1 MSIASRLL
9 KNVVKKASTKV
20 MDRVGGRLVS
30 GMADTSAD
38 APDARFEPK
47 RNLYEQM
54 QKGEVDAAGRKVQAA
69 GSGSDADDHD
79 DHDDGHDHGHSHSH
93 GHDHSH
99 DH

>member
-1 MSIASRLL
+1 MSLPSRLL
-9 KNVVKKASTKV
+9 KNVAKKGWTKV

-54 QKGEVDAAGRKVQAA
+54 QQGKVDSSGRSTEVAEESAD
-69 GSGSDADDHD
+69 DDHD
-79 DHDDGHDHGHSHSH
+79 HSHSH
-93 GHDHSH
+93 GHSHDHSH

>member
-1 MSIASRLL
+1 MSLPSRLL
-9 KNVVKKASTKV
+9 KNVAKKGWTKV

-54 QKGEVDAAGRKVQAA
+54 QQGKVDSSGRSTEVAEESAD
-69 GSGSDADDHD
+69 DDHD
-79 DHDDGHDHGHSHSH
+79 HSHSHSHSH
-93 GHDHSH
+93 GHSH

>member
-38 APDARFEPK
+38 APDAHYEPK

-54 QKGEVDAAGRKVQAA
+54 QKGQVDASGRPTEAA
-69 GSGSDADDHD
+69 EAPEDDH
-79 DHDDGHDHGHSHSH
+79 GHDHGHSH
-93 GHDHSH
+93 DHNH
-99 DH
+99 

>member
-1 MSIASRLL
+1 MSITSRLF

-38 APDARFEPK
+38 APDAHFVPK

-54 QKGEVDAAGRKVQAA
+54 QKGEVDSAGRKLNVAA
-69 GSGSDADDHD
+69 PEEEEDEANE
-79 DHDDGHDHGHSHSH
+79 DHGHSHSH
-93 GHDHSH
+93 GHSH
-99 DH
+99 DHKH